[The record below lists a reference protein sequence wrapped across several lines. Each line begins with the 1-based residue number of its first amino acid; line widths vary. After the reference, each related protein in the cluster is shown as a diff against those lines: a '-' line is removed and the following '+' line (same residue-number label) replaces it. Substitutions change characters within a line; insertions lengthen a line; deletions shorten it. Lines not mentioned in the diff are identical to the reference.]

1 MCEFGDES
9 NDLGDKAVSFH
20 DKTKIKIMKQ
30 FLHSALSAVV
40 LALFAVTAIAQGP
53 AKVKAPKEKPV
64 RVCHTMGN
72 LDRLMH
78 EHPKM
83 ERNMA
88 LIERHTQ
95 EFVRERQT
103 SSANRAKSQL
113 MVTIPVVFHVIYANE
128 TENISDAQIQSQL
141 DILNEDFRR
150 LNANQD
156 DVWAQAADTQIEFCL
171 ASQDPDGN
179 ESNGILRVPTTVGS
193 FGTNDGMKFTSQ
205 GGSDAWPAS
214 EYMNFWVCNIG
225 GGILGYAQFPG
236 GPDATDGIVCDYRYT
251 GNMGTAQAPF
261 DLGRTATH
269 EVGHWLNL
277 RHIWGDGGCGASDLV
292 DDTPDSDGPNY
303 GCSLGSVACGTED
316 MVQNYMDYSDDA
328 CMNLFTQGQADRMN
342 ALFAPGGERASL
354 LDSEGCVP
362 SGFGCTDEAACNYSP
377 TAIEDNGSCEYVID
391 ECGECGGNNESCSG
405 CTNPE
410 ACNYDPEAIVDDS
423 SCILDGEDLTIT
435 ILTDNYP
442 GEIAWTVTSA
452 AGEVVAAGGPYG
464 STATEYS
471 EQVCI
476 DAGCYTFNI
485 TDTFGDGICCGFG
498 EGAYTITSEGVVLA
512 SGGDYGS
519 GESVDICL
527 GSGFG
532 CTDSTACNYD
542 PEATTDDGTCE
553 FGSCAGCTDP
563 EACNYDANATTDDG
577 SCAVNDD
584 CGVCGGDNSSC
595 TGCTDETACNYDA
608 DATIDDGSCIVGGA
622 ELNITVGG
630 GSWDSEVGWALEA
643 GGVVYASGGAGE
655 SSLCIEEG
663 CYELNMT
670 DSYGDGWNGA
680 TYTLTDG
687 SGNVVATG
695 ALDTAQNGDGSTVGS
710 DLVEFGDV
718 DCGLG
723 CTDPSACNYEE
734 SATFD
739 NGSCDFSCYGCTD
752 ADACNFDET
761 ATIDDGSCL
770 VNDDCGVCGGDNS
783 SCAGCTDSQACN
795 YDETATIDDGSCLSD
810 DDCGV
815 CGGDNSSCGGC
826 TDEMACNYDPS
837 AILDDGSCVMPDPV
851 EGCIEVCDF
860 PVNVIEA
867 GLTSGAVGTSAAIV
881 AGGTLASIDVVL
893 DWAQVDGEGAW
904 PADMLV
910 ELGLPDGS
918 CAAFGGYN
926 LVSETCTDL
935 GNYLTVWPEDW
946 AVSAAGVYSATI
958 DVSAFA
964 LDGEGTWS
972 LTVINGWVSD
982 LAGASNYDVTFTLNG
997 LCTTEDIVV
1006 PGCID
1011 PNACNYSPNA
1021 TEDDG
1026 SCLSSDECGVCGGDN
1041 STCGGCTD
1049 PEACNYEAEAVVDDG
1064 SCILEGMALNI
1075 TVGGGTWDGE
1085 IGWTL
1090 EADSVVYA
1098 SGVAGD
1104 YTVCI
1109 ESGCYV
1115 FNMTDSYGD
1124 GWNGATFTLTDADG
1138 MLVASGDLDSA
1149 QTGDGSTVGADS
1161 IQFGDADC
1169 GLGCTDPTACNYDES
1184 ATLDNGTCNY
1194 DCNGCTDPE
1203 ACNYNPDAT
1212 EDDGSCL
1219 SLDECGVCGG
1229 DNSTCGGCTDPEACN
1244 YDANAVIDDNSC
1256 LSLDECGVCGGD
1268 NSTCG
1273 GCTDP
1278 MACNYDENA
1287 VIDDGSCIMEGQNLV
1302 VSILTDNYPG
1312 ETTWTL
1318 TDLDGAVVASG
1329 GPYNDT
1335 STLYEESICVGDGCY
1350 AFTINDSF
1358 GDGICCAFGEGSYT
1372 VSSDGAVL
1380 AAGGEF
1386 ESQDVVEICLGS
1398 GFGCTD
1404 PEACNYDPEATTE
1417 NGTCNYDCNGCTD
1430 DMACN
1435 YDPFATEDDGSCE
1448 YTSCVGCTDSSACNY
1463 NPAATM
1469 DDGSCLQLDACG
1481 VCGGDGSTCSGC
1493 TDPEAENYDPSATVD
1508 DGSCSY
1514 PNDCPEDL
1522 NNDGQISVADI
1533 LLLLSDF
1540 GCSSDCDADLNDDGA
1555 TNVNDILQILA
1566 AFGQEC

>member
-1 MCEFGDES
+1 M
-9 NDLGDKAVSFH
+9 
-20 DKTKIKIMKQ
+20 
-30 FLHSALSAVV
+30 V
-40 LALFAVTAIAQGP
+40 LALFAVTAFAQGP
-53 AKVKAPKEKPV
+53 AKVKVPKEKPV

-95 EFVRERQT
+95 EFVREQQK
-103 SSANRAKSQL
+103 SSANRAESQL

-150 LNANQD
+150 LNADQD

-179 ESNGILRVPTTVGS
+179 ESNGILRVPTSVGS

-277 RHIWGDGGCGASDLV
+277 RHIWGDGGCGASDFV

-303 GCSLGSVACGTED
+303 GCSLGSVACGSED

-342 ALFAPGGERASL
+342 ALFAPGGTRASL

-362 SGFGCTDEAACNYSP
+362 SGFGCTDETACNYSP

-391 ECGECGGNNESCSG
+391 ECGECGGNNESCGG

-464 STATEYS
+464 AAATEYA

-498 EGAYTITSEGVVLA
+498 EGGYTITSEGVVLA

-532 CTDSTACNYD
+532 CTDATACNYD

-584 CGVCGGDNSSC
+584 CGVCGGDSSSC
-595 TGCTDETACNYDA
+595 TGCTDETACNYDM
-608 DATIDDGSCIVGGA
+608 DATIDDGSCIF
-622 ELNITVGG
+622 G
-630 GSWDSEVGWALEA
+630 GS
-643 GGVVYASGGAGE
+643 GAT
-655 SSLCIEEG
+655 LFM
-663 CYELNMT
+663 YDT
-670 DSYGDGWNGA
+670 YGDGWNA
-680 TYTLTDG
+680 NTLSIGDEEFCFPDAFGDCTTTDVWDVY
-687 SGNVVATG
+687 SNEVSFELCLDLTQCLNVVYNGNGLYQTENSWAIVDADGVTIASGG
-695 ALDTAQNGDGSTVGS
+695 AESGVVG
-710 DLVEFGDV
+710 
-718 DCGLG
+718 DCGQG
-723 CTDPSACNYEE
+723 CTDPTACN
-734 SATFD
+734 FD
-739 NGSCDFSCYGCTD
+739 AEAILEDGSCDFSCYGCTD
-752 ADACNFDET
+752 VEACNYDET
-761 ATIDDGSCL
+761 ATIDDSSCL
-770 VNDDCGVCGGDNS
+770 FNDDCGVCGGDNS
-783 SCAGCTDSQACN
+783 TCGGCTDVEACN
-795 YDETATIDDGSCLSD
+795 YDETATVDDGSCLSN

-826 TDEMACNYDPS
+826 TDPEACNYDE
-837 AILDDGSCVMPDPV
+837 AATIDDGSCIFGGAGFTLFMYDTYGDGWNANTLTVGGVDYCFPDAFGDCSTTGVWDIYSNEVSFDICLDTAGCV
-851 EGCIEVCDF
+851 EIVYNGNGAFQSENSWALVD
-860 PVNVIEA
+860 A
-867 GLTSGAVGTSAAIV
+867 SGATV
-881 AGGTLASIDVVL
+881 ASGGA
-893 DWAQVDGEGAW
+893 E
-904 PADMLV
+904 
-910 ELGLPDGS
+910 
-918 CAAFGGYN
+918 
-926 LVSETCTDL
+926 
-935 GNYLTVWPEDW
+935 
-946 AVSAAGVYSATI
+946 
-958 DVSAFA
+958 SAFYG
-964 LDGEGTWS
+964 DC
-972 LTVINGWVSD
+972 
-982 LAGASNYDVTFTLNG
+982 G
-997 LCTTEDIVV
+997 L
-1006 PGCID
+1006 
-1011 PNACNYSPNA
+1011 
-1021 TEDDG
+1021 
-1026 SCLSSDECGVCGGDN
+1026 
-1041 STCGGCTD
+1041 GCTD
-1049 PEACNYEAEAVVDDG
+1049 PEACNYDMDATIEDGSCTYDCNGCTDPEACNYDADATVDDG

-1098 SGVAGD
+1098 TGGAGEFSL
-1104 YTVCI
+1104 CI

-1124 GWNGATFTLTDADG
+1124 GWNGASYTLTDADG

-1149 QTGDGSTVGADS
+1149 QTGDGSTVGADA

-1244 YDANAVIDDNSC
+1244 YDAEAV
-1256 LSLDECGVCGGD
+1256 V
-1268 NSTCG
+1268 
-1273 GCTDP
+1273 
-1278 MACNYDENA
+1278 
-1287 VIDDGSCIMEGQNLV
+1287 DDGSCILGGQNLV

-1329 GPYNDT
+1329 GPYNDAN
-1335 STLYEESICVGDGCY
+1335 TLYEVSICVGDGCY

-1386 ESQDVVEICLGS
+1386 ASQDVVEICLGS

-1404 PEACNYDPEATTE
+1404 PDACNYDPEATTE
-1417 NGTCNYDCNGCTD
+1417 NGSCNYDCNGCTD
-1430 DMACN
+1430 EMACN
-1435 YDPFATEDDGSCE
+1435 YDPFATEDDGTCE
-1448 YTSCVGCTDSSACNY
+1448 YASCVGCTDSSACNY

-1508 DGSCSY
+1508 DGSCVF

-1540 GCSSDCDADLNDDGA
+1540 GCSSECDADLNDDGA